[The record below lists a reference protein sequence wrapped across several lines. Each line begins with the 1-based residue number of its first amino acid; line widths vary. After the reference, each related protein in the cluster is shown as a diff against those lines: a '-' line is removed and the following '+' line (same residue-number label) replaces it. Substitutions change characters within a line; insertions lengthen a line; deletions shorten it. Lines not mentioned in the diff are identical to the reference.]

1 MIIFQK
7 HLEFVKD
14 IAGEKKMILQRF
26 KIIQIQGKNNREK
39 L

>member
-1 MIIFQK
+1 MTIFQK

-14 IAGEKKMILQRF
+14 IAGEKKMILQ
-26 KIIQIQGKNNREK
+26 IEGKNNREK